1 MPSSRSTQAAAHFW
15 DRTAR
20 RYAQSSIADPGGYE
34 RTIERVRSL
43 LSSQDRVL
51 EVGCGTGSTALR
63 LAGETHSYLATDVS
77 REMVAIAVEK
87 QVGAPVQQLRFSVAD
102 AAQSLSGT
110 AQYDVVLAFNV
121 LHLIDDLDA
130 VLAGVHRAL
139 VPGGR
144 LITKTPCMTELN
156 PLITRVLVPVMRLL
170 GRAPYVQSFSA
181 DNLKAALIESGFTVE
196 AAERHGV
203 TGKDFRAFFVA
214 RKSP

>member
-1 MPSSRSTQAAAHFW
+1 
-15 DRTAR
+15 
-20 RYAQSSIADPGGYE
+20 
-34 RTIERVRSL
+34 
-43 LSSQDRVL
+43 
-51 EVGCGTGSTALR
+51 
-63 LAGETHSYLATDVS
+63 
-77 REMVAIAVEK
+77 MVAIAVEK